1 MSLKG
6 EIPKAFGGMCNL
18 KTLDL
23 SGNFLSGQPLDFIQN
38 LFGCAKHS
46 LEGLSF
52 SQNQIMGSLPVSL
65 GKLSN
70 LESLY
75 LGDNSL
81 EGVIS
86 EAYFSKLTKLKSL
99 YLSNTS
105 LIFKISSDRIPPFQL
120 SNINLQFCQLGPRF
134 PKWLQTKKYYYS
146 LDISNS
152 RISDSLSNFN
162 LVFSPQLEYMN
173 LSYNQISGQIPN
185 LSLEFTFSPIM
196 EQNTAIFI

>member
-23 SGNFLSGQPLDFIQN
+23 SGNFLSRQLLDFIQN
-38 LFGCAKHS
+38 LSGCAKHS

-86 EAYFSKLTKLKSL
+86 EAHFSKLTKL
-99 YLSNTS
+99 
-105 LIFKISSDRIPPFQL
+105 
-120 SNINLQFCQLGPRF
+120 
-134 PKWLQTKKYYYS
+134 
-146 LDISNS
+146 
-152 RISDSLSNFN
+152 
-162 LVFSPQLEYMN
+162 
-173 LSYNQISGQIPN
+173 
-185 LSLEFTFSPIM
+185 
-196 EQNTAIFI
+196 

>member
-23 SGNFLSGQPLDFIQN
+23 SGNFLSRQLLDFIQN
-38 LFGCAKHS
+38 LSGCAKHS

-86 EAYFSKLTKLKSL
+86 EAHFSKLTKLKSL

-105 LIFKISSDRIPPFQL
+105 LIFNISSDRIPPFQL

-134 PKWLQTKKYYYS
+134 PKWLQT
-146 LDISNS
+146 
-152 RISDSLSNFN
+152 
-162 LVFSPQLEYMN
+162 
-173 LSYNQISGQIPN
+173 
-185 LSLEFTFSPIM
+185 
-196 EQNTAIFI
+196 